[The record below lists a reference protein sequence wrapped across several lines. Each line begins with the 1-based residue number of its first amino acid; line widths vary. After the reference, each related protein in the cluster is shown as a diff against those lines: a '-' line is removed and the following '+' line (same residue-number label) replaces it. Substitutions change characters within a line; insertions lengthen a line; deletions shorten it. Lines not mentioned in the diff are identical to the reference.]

1 MKSFKHFLLEEVR
14 SETARYYVFS
24 GYHIPLSKNMMSRLR
39 GNIEEK
45 YGIHITSIDNLEGL
59 LSIQNSAKQISVMT
73 ESRNSFDRLVGGG
86 VATEGGIWTLV
97 YGFPVIESGS
107 DFWSIVDNQGRRWIR
122 IDRLSEQAERSKS
135 SSKYLSDLERLG
147 EAIHELR
154 REILLKT
161 ISQFPNDDYMKNLA
175 QVYKDDDLAS
185 EKFRGLNDTY
195 GSYVDEEWSNLN
207 GSLRDNKIKGWMIRQ
222 YYDGIEG
229 ILKRG
234 FLKVLDTMMK
244 DTDTEKYSSW
254 NEISMNNFEVAM
266 IGVANPNLSNEAE
279 EIANSSGIP
288 IDAMYP
294 NTAKKAQSYFNA
306 LDSANKIKKLVNSA
320 IPPSGS

>member
-1 MKSFKHFLLEEVR
+1 MKSFKSFLAEEVR

-73 ESRNSFDRLVGGG
+73 ESRKSFDRLVGGG
-86 VATEGGIWTLV
+86 VATEGGIWTIV

-154 REILLKT
+154 REILLGA
-161 ISQFPNDDYMKNLA
+161 ISQFPDNDYMINLA
-175 QVYKDDDLAS
+175 QVYKDDNIDS
-185 EKFRGLNDTY
+185 EKFRGLNDDW
-195 GSYVDEEWSNLN
+195 GSYVDEEWQKLN

-222 YYDGIEG
+222 YYDGIEK
-229 ILKRG
+229 ILKGG
-234 FLKVLDTMMK
+234 FLKTIDAMMQ

-254 NEISMNNFEVAM
+254 NEISMNNFEVVM
-266 IGVANPNLSNEAE
+266 IGVANPKFSDEAE

-306 LDSANKIKKLVNSA
+306 LDSANRIKKLVNSA
-320 IPPSGS
+320 VPPSGS